1 MPFSNRSYVRT
12 ILIAALLLTTTRTA
26 SAQRG
31 LFGGTGGD
39 GADQKPIR
47 VVVDG
52 GLTVPSGEF
61 KARHQNGFHYG
72 AMLILT
78 IPGLPIAIRPE
89 VALTSFQIR
98 EPGTPS
104 TILTDA
110 RHTKTVSGLGNIEVL
125 VIGGLYVMGGGG
137 FLSLK
142 SDTATLGKQLSAS
155 NLMLDVGGGF
165 RFKLGERIDGF
176 LEARV
181 GTASFDKKKFG
192 YSRAQFVPLSF
203 GLVF

>member
-1 MPFSNRSYVRT
+1 MPVAVSSVVRT
-12 ILIAALLLTTTRTA
+12 LLSAALLLATTRPA

-31 LFGGTGGD
+31 LFGGMGGD
-39 GADQKPIR
+39 GIAQQPVR

-61 KARHQNGFHYG
+61 KATHQNGFHYG

-89 VALTSFQIR
+89 VSLTSFRVR
-98 EPGTPS
+98 EPPTAS
-104 TILTDA
+104 TLLTDYK
-110 RHTKTVSGLGNIEVL
+110 HTKTVSGLGNIEL
-125 VIGGLYVMGGGG
+125 PIAGGLYLMGGAGV
-137 FLSLK
+137 LSLK
-142 SDTATLGKQLSAS
+142 ADTATLGRQLSAS
-155 NLMLDVGGGF
+155 NLMLDLGGGI

-181 GTASFDKKKFG
+181 GTASFDKEKFG
-192 YSRAQFVPLSF
+192 YSRAQFVPLTF